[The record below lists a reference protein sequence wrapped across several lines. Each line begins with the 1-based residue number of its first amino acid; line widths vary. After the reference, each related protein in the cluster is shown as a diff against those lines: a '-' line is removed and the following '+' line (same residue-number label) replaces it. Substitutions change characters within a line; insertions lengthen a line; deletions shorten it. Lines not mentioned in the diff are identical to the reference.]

1 MKSNYNQLGQYIEMV
16 SRTNSDLKYGI
27 EDVRGCSNT
36 KQMMQTRANLIG
48 RTYEKFI
55 VLRPQ
60 EFVFNRRTTRNGEK
74 IGMAY
79 NNTDRE
85 YIFTNDYVAFRV
97 KQEYLDKLLPDYL
110 YMFFCRDEFDR
121 YARYKSTGSATE
133 FFNWEDM
140 CAVPFEIPPMDF
152 QQLVV
157 NAYKVLNERIET
169 KQKINDNL
177 ANQISAIYDD
187 YFVQYKCSTVTSYI
201 DSPLGKIPSNY
212 KVLTIGELG
221 CDISD
226 GNYSSK
232 YPKADEFQTVGIP
245 FIRGVDFIGTNISK
259 RNLLYITPEKHNE
272 LLKGHTK
279 ENDILITT
287 RGVGIGKIAFVPSD
301 MIDVNINSQLIRING
316 GNTYPRVFLSQSLI
330 SNRGKNEIQA
340 NVTGSAQPQLPVGNF
355 KNIKI
360 VIPPESQI
368 LDFCRICNP
377 LLNAQ
382 LENYQEIDVLQ
393 KLLDVLLTK
402 LSSR

>member
-177 ANQISAIYDD
+177 VAVGTASIQKNVGRGALINLTEAEMDRLTLPDGFEIQTISE
-187 YFVQYKCSTVTSYI
+187 FCRETKSGST
-201 DSPLGKIPSNY
+201 PSRTNNEY
-212 KVLTIGELG
+212 WENGTISWVKSGEVHNNITL
-221 CDISD
+221 
-226 GNYSSK
+226 
-232 YPKADEFQTVGIP
+232 QTEE
-245 FIRGVDFIGTNISK
+245 
-259 RNLLYITPEKHNE
+259 YITPLGLSESSTK
-272 LLKGHTK
+272 LLPKDTVLMAMYGVTAGEVGYLAIEATTNQAICGMICNSK
-279 ENDILITT
+279 ADAAYLYFSLIQ
-287 RGVGIGKIAFVPSD
+287 
-301 MIDVNINSQLIRING
+301 SQAAISRLSNG
-316 GNTYPRVFLSQSLI
+316 GAQDNLS
-330 SNRGKNEIQA
+330 KNFID
-340 NVTGSAQPQLPVGNF
+340 
-355 KNIKI
+355 NIKI
-360 VIPPESQI
+360 VVPPSEVIENLNLAAIVEQMTLNTKEI
-368 LDFCRICNP
+368 A
-377 LLNAQ
+377 LLEEVQATALAQ
-382 LENYQEIDVLQ
+382 L
-393 KLLDVLLTK
+393 
-402 LSSR
+402 SSY

>member
-177 ANQISAIYDD
+177 EAQAYSIYKEAIAFHEKNSKLSDIAQITMGTSPEGESFNSGGNGIVFYQGRTD
-187 YFVQYKCSTVTSYI
+187 FGFRFPTVRLYT
-201 DSPLGKIPSNY
+201 
-212 KVLTIGELG
+212 TE
-221 CDISD
+221 
-226 GNYSSK
+226 
-232 YPKADEFQTVGIP
+232 PKRYADEG
-245 FIRGVDFIGTNISK
+245 
-259 RNLLYITPEKHNE
+259 
-272 LLKGHTK
+272 
-279 ENDILITT
+279 DILMSVRAPVGDINIAKEYCAIGRGLASIKPNNKCYSYLYYTMMNLNFELKKFNDEGTVFGSITKNDLFDLE
-287 RGVGIGKIAFVPSD
+287 VVVLSD
-301 MIDVNINSQLIRING
+301 DETLTFEREVSIIDKAILN
-316 GNTYPRVFLSQSLI
+316 
-330 SNRGKNEIQA
+330 NEIEIQKMQEM
-340 NVTGSAQPQLPVGNF
+340 TS
-355 KNIKI
+355 
-360 VIPPESQI
+360 
-368 LDFCRICNP
+368 
-377 LLNAQ
+377 LL
-382 LENYQEIDVLQ
+382 LS
-393 KLLDVLLTK
+393 KLTD
-402 LSSR
+402 

>member
-1 MKSNYNQLGQYIEMV
+1 MKSNYDILGNHI
-16 SRTNSDLKYGI
+16 R
-27 EDVRGCSNT
+27 
-36 KQMMQTRANLIG
+36 LID
-48 RTYEKFI
+48 
-55 VLRPQ
+55 
-60 EFVFNRRTTRNGEK
+60 TRNRES
-74 IGMAY
+74 I
-79 NNTDRE
+79 TDRVLG
-85 YIFTNDYVAFRV
+85 INIDKFFMPSVANV
-97 KQEYLDKLLPDYL
+97 IGTDLSKYKLITKGKFACNPMHVGRDERLPVALYDEEEPAIVSPAYFMFEVIDNSILNEDYL
-110 YMFFCRDEFDR
+110 MMWFRRPEFDR
-121 YARYKSTGSATE
+121 ICWLHTDGSVRGGITWDDICRLE
-133 FFNWEDM
+133 L
-140 CAVPFEIPPMDF
+140 PIPPIEK
-152 QQLVV
+152 QLEIV
-157 NAYKVLNERIET
+157 NSYRAITERIVL

>member
-110 YMFFCRDEFDR
+110 YLFFCRDEFDR

-157 NAYKVLNERIET
+157 NAYKVLNKRIET

-177 ANQISAIYDD
+177 EATLNTVFVKMYEETDEDSSVLLSELCSLASSKRVFAED
-187 YFVQYKCSTVTSYI
+187 YVSDGVPFYR
-201 DSPLGKIPSNY
+201 GKEITQKRN
-212 KVLTIGELG
+212 GEP
-221 CDISD
+221 ISD
-226 GNYSSK
+226 PLFISHNHFASLKANY
-232 YPKADEFQTVGIP
+232 GIP
-245 FIRGVDFIGTNISK
+245 VCG
-259 RNLLYITPEKHNE
+259 
-272 LLKGHTK
+272 
-279 ENDILITT
+279 DILITA
-287 RGVGIGKIAFVPSD
+287 VGTIGNSYFVQDEEFYFKDGNIIWLKDFIEPSLNYYIYD
-301 MIDVNINSQLIRING
+301 YMQTPI
-316 GNTYPRVFLSQSLI
+316 
-330 SNRGKNEIQA
+330 
-340 NVTGSAQPQLPVGNF
+340 F
-355 KNIKI
+355 K
-360 VIPPESQI
+360 
-368 LDFCRICNP
+368 R
-377 LLNAQ
+377 Q
-382 LENYQEIDVLQ
+382 LEGICIGSTQTALTIVALSNLKVKKPRTAELALYCKKSKALRSAIQTNNGEIER
-393 KLLDVLLTK
+393 LTQVAK
-402 LSSR
+402 AMLASLSR

>member
-1 MKSNYNQLGQYIEMV
+1 MYKTIEELVTRVDERNNDGIVSELIGVSIDKCFIKSVANTNGTDLSKYKIIRKNDFAVSLMQV
-16 SRTNSDLKYGI
+16 SRDGKIPVARL
-27 EDVRGCSNT
+27 EE
-36 KQMMQTRANLIG
+36 
-48 RTYEKFI
+48 YEEAI
-55 VLRPQ
+55 MSP
-60 EFVFNRRTTRNGEK
+60 
-74 IGMAY
+74 AY
-79 NNTDRE
+79 PIFRIKDNN
-85 YIFTNDYVAFRV
+85 IILP
-97 KQEYLDKLLPDYL
+97 EYLEMWFKRP
-110 YMFFCRDEFDR
+110 EFDR
-121 YARYKSTGSATE
+121 EAAFIAVGGVRGSMPWEE
-133 FFNWEDM
+133 FAKM
-140 CAVPFEIPPMDF
+140 KLPVPPIEKQRKI
-152 QQLVV
+152 V
-157 NAYKVLNERIET
+157 NAYKIVTDRIAL

>member
-177 ANQISAIYDD
+177 EAQAYSIYKEAIAFHEKNSKLSDIAQITMGTSPEGESFNSGGNGIVFYQGRTD
-187 YFVQYKCSTVTSYI
+187 FGFRFPTVRLYT
-201 DSPLGKIPSNY
+201 
-212 KVLTIGELG
+212 TE
-221 CDISD
+221 
-226 GNYSSK
+226 
-232 YPKADEFQTVGIP
+232 PKRHADEG
-245 FIRGVDFIGTNISK
+245 
-259 RNLLYITPEKHNE
+259 
-272 LLKGHTK
+272 
-279 ENDILITT
+279 DILMSVRAPVGDINIAKEYCAIGRGLASIKPNNKCYSYLYYTMMNLNFELKKFNDEGTVFGSITKNDLFDLE
-287 RGVGIGKIAFVPSD
+287 VVVLSD
-301 MIDVNINSQLIRING
+301 DETLTFEREVSIIDKAILN
-316 GNTYPRVFLSQSLI
+316 
-330 SNRGKNEIQA
+330 NEIEIQKMQEM
-340 NVTGSAQPQLPVGNF
+340 TS
-355 KNIKI
+355 
-360 VIPPESQI
+360 
-368 LDFCRICNP
+368 
-377 LLNAQ
+377 LL
-382 LENYQEIDVLQ
+382 LS
-393 KLLDVLLTK
+393 KLTD
-402 LSSR
+402 

>member
-60 EFVFNRRTTRNGEK
+60 EFVFNRRTTRNGDK

-110 YMFFCRDEFDR
+110 YLFFCRDEFDR

-152 QQLVV
+152 QQLIV

-177 ANQISAIYDD
+177 EAQAFAIY
-187 YFVQYKCSTVTSYI
+187 
-201 DSPLGKIPSNY
+201 
-212 KVLTIGELG
+212 
-221 CDISD
+221 
-226 GNYSSK
+226 
-232 YPKADEFQTVGIP
+232 
-245 FIRGVDFIGTNISK
+245 
-259 RNLLYITPEKHNE
+259 
-272 LLKGHTK
+272 K
-279 ENDILITT
+279 ET
-287 RGVGIGKIAFVPSD
+287 
-301 MIDVNINSQLIRING
+301 
-316 GNTYPRVFLSQSLI
+316 I
-330 SNRGKNEIQA
+330 SNREKCAMLSDIAEITMGTSPEGESFNADGIGTVFYQGRTDFGFRFPTIRLYTTEPKRFANKGDILMSVRAPVGDINIAKEHCAIGRGLAALKPKNKCYSYLYYTMMELNFELKKFNDEGTVFGSITKDDLFALNVVALSPNESISFEKKVSIIDDAILQNETEIQHLLEM
-340 NVTGSAQPQLPVGNF
+340 SSILLS
-355 KNIKI
+355 KI
-360 VIPPESQI
+360 T
-368 LDFCRICNP
+368 D
-377 LLNAQ
+377 
-382 LENYQEIDVLQ
+382 
-393 KLLDVLLTK
+393 
-402 LSSR
+402 